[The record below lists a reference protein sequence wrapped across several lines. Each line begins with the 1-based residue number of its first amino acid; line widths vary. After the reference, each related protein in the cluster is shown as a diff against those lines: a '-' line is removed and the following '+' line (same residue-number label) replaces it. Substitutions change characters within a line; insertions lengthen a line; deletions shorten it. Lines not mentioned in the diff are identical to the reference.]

1 VYLIVVAIKRPNKS
15 LPETRFP
22 ISVSF
27 PQLQSTYAESILHFL
42 YITQLFNKR
51 RAHTHT
57 RALRDK
63 IQQEVNAS
71 DSLFDLASAGDC
83 GRAAAQPGDGQLVA
97 LAVNRGGYD
106 GVQGHFGVTHRDEGL
121 VAKAQLVPVDLV
133 NLVFVIEF
141 G

>member
-1 VYLIVVAIKRPNKS
+1 
-15 LPETRFP
+15 
-22 ISVSF
+22 
-27 PQLQSTYAESILHFL
+27 
-42 YITQLFNKR
+42 
-51 RAHTHT
+51 
-57 RALRDK
+57 LRDLGVPIARCLEGDGHLLEYVRGLELRVGK
-63 IQQEVNAS
+63 PRLPSVPVRLVESHLDVVLG
-71 DSLFDLASAGDC
+71 DLFAQHDDLASAGDC

-133 NLVFVIEF
+133 DLVFVIEF